1 MDVEDLLPRDMVMG
15 LMEVSVTE
23 DEVCDDKAQEAEVEA
38 RLSVITWAELKE
50 TMMQC
55 WES

>member
-1 MDVEDLLPRDMVMG
+1 MMDVEDLLPRDMVMG

-23 DEVCDDKAQEAEVEA
+23 DEVCDDKAQEVEVEA

-55 WES
+55 W